1 MAVCVD
7 MNDLVTTISSDNHL
21 TDFHGHASGHT
32 PLSLFSSERIS
43 MFPLISAFTR
53 KLIQNFS
60 TS

>member
-7 MNDLVTTISSDNHL
+7 MNNLVTTVSWDNHL
-21 TDFHGHASGHT
+21 TDFHGHASEHT
-32 PLSLFSSERIS
+32 PTSLFSSERIC
-43 MFPLISAFTR
+43 MFPLVSTFTR